1 MPPDL
6 QRRAQ
11 ELVHGLAASE
21 SSLPGPHSSD
31 SPRALHPKTATSLF
45 WD

>member
-1 MPPDL
+1 VSLAEITMAQPSIQQQILDDLDRMPPDL

-21 SSLPGPHSSD
+21 SL
-31 SPRALHPKTATSLF
+31 
-45 WD
+45 